1 LGNKEL
7 HITNVDEAPKNVV
20 SVFVLVYNQEQI
32 IEQTLNSILSQKT
45 NFPFNLVIGEDC
57 STDKTLDILKKF
69 QSKYPNQIKL
79 ISSEKNVGLIH
90 NFMRTINHC
99 DGKYIAICDGDDYW
113 IYDKKLQEQVNFLEF
128 HSDFSIVFTRKQDLL
143 EDGKMVVLDE
153 KKPEISAFD
162 DLVKSNYIPSVTA
175 LFRNKISNKKLP
187 NWILK
192 YPYGDWPLYLWLL
205 ADGSKIAFIDKIT
218 ATYRKGIGESHKLRK
233 NLSTITNVN
242 LNILQDLHQDSHFN
256 NYRKSIKKSIQQH
269 KIQLFND
276 YNREGK
282 YFLGFKVFLKLMFQT
297 NIFIALRVYLYSL
310 KKHLLK
316 ID

>member
-1 LGNKEL
+1 MGNKEL
-7 HITNVDEAPKNVV
+7 HITNVYEAPKNVV
-20 SVFVLVYNQEQI
+20 SVFMLVYNQEQI
-32 IEQTLNSILSQKT
+32 IEQTLNSILSQIT

-57 STDKTLDILKKF
+57 STDKTLDILKKY
-69 QSKYPNQIKL
+69 QSEYPNQIKL
-79 ISSEKNVGLIH
+79 ITSEKNVGLIH
-90 NFMRTINHC
+90 NFMRTIYNC

-113 IYDKKLQEQVNFLEF
+113 ISDKKLQEQVDFLEL
-128 HSDFSIVFTRKQDLL
+128 HRDFSIVFTKKQDLL
-143 EDGKMVVLDE
+143 EDGRMVVQDE
-153 KKPEISAFD
+153 KKPEVSGFD

-175 LFRNKISNKKLP
+175 LFRNKSLNKKLP

-233 NLSTITNVN
+233 SLSTITSVN

-282 YFLGFKVFLKLMFQT
+282 YFLGFKVFLKLMFKT
-297 NIFIALRVYLYSL
+297 NLFISLRAYLYSL

-316 ID
+316 IH

>member
-1 LGNKEL
+1 MGNKEL
-7 HITNVDEAPKNVV
+7 HITNVDEATKNVV
-20 SVFVLVYNQEQI
+20 SVFMLVYNQEQI

-45 NFPFNLVIGEDC
+45 NFLFNLVIGEDC
-57 STDKTLDILKKF
+57 STDKTLDILKKY
-69 QSKYPNQIKL
+69 QSEYPNQIKL
-79 ISSEKNVGLIH
+79 ITSDKNVGLIH
-90 NFMRTINHC
+90 NFMRTVCHC

-113 IYDKKLQEQVNFLEF
+113 IDDLKLQAQVDFLES

-143 EDGKMVVLDE
+143 EDGKMVILEE
-153 KKPEISAFD
+153 KKPVVSTFD
-162 DLVKSNYIPSVTA
+162 DLVKSNYIPSVTV
-175 LFRNKISNKKLP
+175 LFKNKILNKKLP

-205 ADGSKIAFIDKIT
+205 ADGSKIAFINKIT

-233 NLSTITNVN
+233 NLSTITTVN
-242 LNILQDLHQDSHFN
+242 LNILRDLYQDSHFIS
-256 NYRKSIKKSIQQH
+256 YKKAIKKSIQQH

-316 ID
+316 IH